1 MSTGQSASNKSVVNI
16 GSGLYTLVG
25 KTVTIEDIST
35 AADMIYYTTL
45 PSLSNPAAATDI
57 VKGKQ
62 AIDAEGNRIEGTL
75 EPVVLPTLINEG
87 TAADLAN
94 GKQLISSSGE
104 IVTGTGTIATEAGTG
119 DFWVKVIDYDGTVL
133 LEKRRNNG
141 DSFDLPSAPSHEG
154 LVFQE

>member
-45 PSLSNPAAATDI
+45 PSLSTPAAATDI

-62 AIDAEGNRIEGTL
+62 AIDAEGNKINGTL
-75 EPVVLPTLINEG
+75 EPTVLPTLTNEG
-87 TAADLAN
+87 TAADLAKD
-94 GKQLISSSGE
+94 KQLISSSGE
-104 IVTGTGTIATEAGTG
+104 IVTGTGTIATESGTG
-119 DFWVKVIDYDGTVL
+119 DF
-133 LEKRRNNG
+133 
-141 DSFDLPSAPSHEG
+141 
-154 LVFQE
+154 